1 MKILSFL
8 YYYLKSMRLY
18 YGFVTLSAGWVGI
31 VLYPGIVSRG
41 SYVLLSVIL
50 FSCWGVNQ
58 IINDYFNLEE
68 DKINAPGRPMACGKL
83 NVRGAMTISVG
94 CIIGILVYSMWKNP
108 IACVPIAAGVLANI
122 YYSKT
127 KNILLFAFSISCC
140 AWFAYGVLGGRVDAF
155 FTANHGQNAI
165 LFLGLLGCNA
175 LMTFFTYFKDVQGDK
190 SVGKRTPQVIFG
202 NEPMRKAG
210 LVLGLLPL
218 GVAVLVYL
226 CTGWHVALGVWL
238 AGSILSAL
246 TGFLFYRPHSIQ
258 NDYFYLK
265 YNFAACCAL
274 QAGLVA
280 WVNPLAGSWLA
291 LGCALG
297 VLSIFSGGYTHADE

>member
-1 MKILSFL
+1 
-8 YYYLKSMRLY
+8 MRLY
-18 YGFVTLSAGWVGI
+18 YGFVTLSAGWIGV
-31 VLYPGIVSRG
+31 VLYPGVVSRF
-41 SYVLLSVIL
+41 SYVLLFVML
-50 FSCWGVNQ
+50 FCCWGVNQ

-83 NVRGAMTISVG
+83 NVRGAVAVSIA
-94 CIIGILVYSMWKNP
+94 CIAGILVYSVWQNP
-108 IACVPIAAGVLANI
+108 AACVPIAAGVLANI

-140 AWFAYGVLGGRVDAF
+140 AWFAYVVLGGRVGAF

-190 SVGKRTPQVIFG
+190 SVGKRTPQVMFG
-202 NEPMRKAG
+202 NESMRKAG

-218 GVAVLVYL
+218 LILLVVYVI
-226 CTGWHVALGVWL
+226 TGWRPALGVFL
-238 AGSILSAL
+238 SGGMLSAF
-246 TGFLFYRPHSIQ
+246 TGYLYYKPHQSQ
-258 NDYFYLK
+258 DDYFYLK
-265 YNFAACCAL
+265 YNFAACCVL
-274 QAGLVA
+274 QSGLVA

-291 LGCALG
+291 LGCVLG